1 MRFIYTLLIICFYL
15 IGCESS
21 YEQPKVFLNDSKV
34 ERVITLSPHL
44 GEMMFDIGAGN
55 MLVGVSAYSNFP
67 EEIRELPEIG
77 DAFILDLEQIAILQP
92 TIILAWEDGTPQRVI
107 DELRKLN
114 YRIEVIKTS
123 RLEDIPLAIKNL
135 GDLFDRQSQ
144 TKNIIEEY
152 HQEISRLEAIYG
164 AKDSIS
170 VFFQIDDRPLFTIGG
185 SHYISQLIEL
195 CGGQNI
201 FDELPQMAP
210 SVSIESVIL
219 RDPDVI
225 LSTNSAGDNKLDL
238 WLRWPAI
245 KASKLHNLYSINA
258 DQLERPT
265 TNIIKAGQEICEKL
279 EDSRIKN
286 YSN

>member
-1 MRFIYTLLIICFYL
+1 
-15 IGCESS
+15 
-21 YEQPKVFLNDSKV
+21 
-34 ERVITLSPHL
+34 
-44 GEMMFDIGAGN
+44 
-55 MLVGVSAYSNFP
+55 VGVSAYSNFP

-144 TKNIIEEY
+144 TKNIIEKY
-152 HQEISRLEAIYG
+152 HQEISRLVAIYG

-245 KASKLHNLYSINA
+245 KASKSHNLYSINA

>member
-1 MRFIYTLLIICFYL
+1 M
-15 IGCESS
+15 
-21 YEQPKVFLNDSKV
+21 
-34 ERVITLSPHL
+34 
-44 GEMMFDIGAGN
+44 
-55 MLVGVSAYSNFP
+55 
-67 EEIRELPEIG
+67 
-77 DAFILDLEQIAILQP
+77 
-92 TIILAWEDGTPQRVI
+92 
-107 DELRKLN
+107 
-114 YRIEVIKTS
+114 
-123 RLEDIPLAIKNL
+123 
-135 GDLFDRQSQ
+135 
-144 TKNIIEEY
+144 
-152 HQEISRLEAIYG
+152 EAIYG

-170 VFFQIDDRPLFTIGG
+170 VFFQIDDQPLFTIGG

-279 EDSRIKN
+279 EDSRLKN